1 MSVVATSAGE
11 NAGQGRKAWMT
22 LSPRLWKGALGLF
35 SVVALWQASIP
46 VVGVSEYFYPSPAA
60 VARATWRLIETG
72 ILPAYISDSLGR
84 YASGVALGASLGVS
98 LGLLIGLSRIASRL
112 LSPIISFFFAIVEV
126 AWIPLFVLWWGY
138 GFKVILLALSY
149 IVFFPVLYNTI
160 LGVRSVPQVL
170 INAALSLGATRLQ
183 LVREVLLP
191 ASLPSIFTGLRLGAG
206 FAFRGL
212 IFSEMIAAKSG
223 VGFLIFEGASNQ
235 QTDRTIVGMIV
246 MGLLWLFIER
256 VYIRPLE
263 ALTVDRWG
271 LATRAEDRE

>member
-1 MSVVATSAGE
+1 MKTAAINDRNSGIASLRSLV
-11 NAGQGRKAWMT
+11 
-22 LSPRLWKGALGLF
+22 SPRAWKGVLGLLGIL
-35 SVVALWQASIP
+35 ALWQTSIP
-46 VVGVSEYFYPSPAA
+46 LIGVSEYFYPSPAA
-60 VARATWRLIETG
+60 VARAAIHLVKTG
-72 ILPAYISDSLGR
+72 ILPAYIGDSLGR
-84 YASGVALGASLGVS
+84 YLAGVS
-98 LGLLIGLSRIASRL
+98 IGVTLGILFGLLIGFSAGASRM
-112 LSPIISFFFAIVEV
+112 LSPIINFFFAIVEV

-138 GFKVILLALSY
+138 GLKVILVALSY

-170 INAALSLGATRLQ
+170 INAAYSLGATRLQ
-183 LVREVLLP
+183 LIQEVILP
-191 ASLPSIFTGLRLGAG
+191 AALPSIFTGLRLGAG

-223 VGFLIFEGASNQ
+223 VGYLIFEGASNQ

-256 VYIRPLE
+256 IYIRPLE

>member
-1 MSVVATSAGE
+1 MSAAALSSAGRS
-11 NAGQGRKAWMT
+11 APPARRRAI
-22 LSPRLWKGALGLF
+22 SPRLWKGALGLLG
-35 SVVALWQASIP
+35 VVALWQASIP
-46 VVGVSEYFYPSPAA
+46 LVGVPEYFYPSPAG
-60 VARATWRLIETG
+60 VARAAWRLVETG
-72 ILPAYISDSLGR
+72 ILPSYIGDSLVR
-84 YASGVALGASLGVS
+84 YAAGVALGVTLGVG
-98 LGLLIGLSRIASRL
+98 LGVLIGISARASRL

-138 GFKVILLALSY
+138 GFKVILIALTY

-160 LGVRSVPQVL
+160 LGVRTVPQVL
-170 INAALSLGATRLQ
+170 INAALSLGATRWQ
-183 LVREVLLP
+183 LIQEVTLP
-191 ASLPSIFTGLRLGAG
+191 AALPSIFTGLRLGAG

-223 VGFLIFEGASNQ
+223 VGYLIFEGASNQ